1 MTQELEKQQVIE
13 PEIINE
19 QGENISRQ
27 REDCDFSRAAGRSV
41 LTVFGGLLSVL
52 AGIAM
57 FVLFLAV
64 AVIVA
69 VPLLIL
75 SLFGKKNNMSN
86 IKVFKF
92 GKFKFRG

>member
-1 MTQELEKQQVIE
+1 MTKDLEKQQVIE

-27 REDCDFSRAAGRSV
+27 SEDCDIPRSAGRTM
-41 LTVFGGLLSVL
+41 LTVFGGLLATL

-57 FVLFLAV
+57 FILFLAV
-64 AVIVA
+64 AIVVA

-75 SLFGKKNNMSN
+75 SLFGKKPNV
-86 IKVFKF
+86 KVFKY
-92 GKFKFRG
+92 RI

>member
-1 MTQELEKQQVIE
+1 MTKDLEKQQVIE

-27 REDCDFSRAAGRSV
+27 SEDCDISRAAGRTM
-41 LTVFGGLLSVL
+41 LTVFGGLLAAL

-57 FVLFLAV
+57 FILFLAV
-64 AVIVA
+64 AIVVA

-75 SLFGKKNNMSN
+75 SLFGKKPNV
-86 IKVFKF
+86 KVFKY
-92 GKFKFRG
+92 RI

>member
-19 QGENISRQ
+19 QGENISHQ
-27 REDCDFSRAAGRSV
+27 SEDCDLSHAAGRTM
-41 LTVFGGLLSVL
+41 LTVFGGLLSAVV
-52 AGIAM
+52 GVAM

-75 SLFGKKNNMSN
+75 SLFGKKTNV
-86 IKVFKF
+86 KVFKY
-92 GKFKFRG
+92 RI

>member
-1 MTQELEKQQVIE
+1 MTQEIQKQQVIE

-19 QGENISRQ
+19 QGENITRQ
-27 REDCDFSRAAGRSV
+27 SEDCDIPHVAGRGV
-41 LTVFGGLLSVL
+41 LTLFGGLFAVL

-57 FVLFLAV
+57 FVLFLVV

-75 SLFGKKNNMSN
+75 SLFGKKPK
-86 IKVFKF
+86 IKVFKY
-92 GKFKFRG
+92 KI